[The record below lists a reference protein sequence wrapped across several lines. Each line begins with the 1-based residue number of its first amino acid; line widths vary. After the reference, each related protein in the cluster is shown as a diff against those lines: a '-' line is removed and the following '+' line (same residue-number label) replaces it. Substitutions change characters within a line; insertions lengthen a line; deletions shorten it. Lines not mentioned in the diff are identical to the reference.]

1 MYVAYIRLSWTN
13 SVNIDSAEGGNKP
26 GVLWRVINKT
36 GVEFVKGELMYLTG
50 GVLEEFSP
58 TRMEFSTKNMMVDES
73 VVNNMFVKLTAEN
86 GSTSTCVI
94 HLIEDNMASLACT
107 GFSAPPA
114 QP

>member
-1 MYVAYIRLSWTN
+1 MQT
-13 SVNIDSAEGGNKP
+13 
-26 GVLWRVINKT
+26 WRDYALLPPEEQERIVKEINKKALY
-36 GVEFVKGELMYLTG
+36 GGLEPKLAGRYSEL
-50 GVLEEFSP
+50 V